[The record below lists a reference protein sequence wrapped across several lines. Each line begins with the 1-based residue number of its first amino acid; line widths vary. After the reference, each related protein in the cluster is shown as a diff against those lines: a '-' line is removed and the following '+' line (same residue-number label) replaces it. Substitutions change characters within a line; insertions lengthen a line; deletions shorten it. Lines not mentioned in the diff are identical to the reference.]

1 MSDRRLA
8 ALDLGTNSA
17 RLLVADV
24 ARDGAWRLVVDER
37 IPCRLGQ
44 DLARTGRL
52 HPEAEDRAERALE
65 ELAARA
71 RRAGAQRLVC
81 VATYALRAASNG
93 PEFVRRVRRS
103 LGMELLL
110 LSGEEEARLVLSAAR
125 RYVASP
131 PGEPLVCL
139 DLGGG
144 SLELARDD
152 ARAPALVSVPLGPVV
167 VGAALQGSPGPGL
180 VAEFRRRVGEHLRA
194 AAAGFSGAS
203 REPAAAG
210 GTVTSAARLLGESG
224 PLSGRALVAAD
235 LEPLL
240 TRLAGLDLEAR
251 RRLPGLP
258 PDRADIIVP
267 GLAVLCETLC
277 FLGAGRL
284 RVHEHGVREGVLLA
298 MHAGEL

>member
-1 MSDRRLA
+1 MTERRLA

-17 RLLVADV
+17 RLLVGDV
-24 ARDGAWRLVVDER
+24 SQDGAWSLVVDER

-52 HPEAEDRAERALE
+52 HPEAEERAERALS

-71 RRAGAQRLVC
+71 RGAGARRLVC
-81 VATYALRAASNG
+81 VATYALRAAANG
-93 PEFVRRVRRS
+93 ARFVERVRQS
-103 LGMELLL
+103 VGIELRL
-110 LSGEEEARLVLSAAR
+110 LSGEEEARLVLRAAR
-125 RYVASP
+125 RYVTPA
-131 PGEPLVCL
+131 PGERVLCL

-152 ARAPALVSVPLGPVV
+152 PGAPALVSLPLGPVV
-167 VGAALQGSPGPGL
+167 AGAALQGSPAPGV
-180 VAEFRRRVGEHLRA
+180 VAEFRGEVAGLLRA
-194 AAAGFSGAS
+194 GAAGFSGSS

-210 GTVTSAARLLGESG
+210 GTATSAARLLGARG
-224 PLSGRALVAAD
+224 PLAGRALAAAD
-235 LEPLL
+235 LESLL
-240 TRLAGLDLEAR
+240 PRLAALDLEMR

-267 GLAVLCETLC
+267 GLAVLCETLR
-277 FLGAGRL
+277 FLGAAGL

-298 MHAGEL
+298 MQAGEM

>member
-1 MSDRRLA
+1 MTERRLA

-17 RLLVADV
+17 RLLVGDV
-24 ARDGAWRLVVDER
+24 SQDGAWSLVVDER

-52 HPEAEDRAERALE
+52 HPEAEERAERALS

-71 RRAGAQRLVC
+71 RGAGARRLVC
-81 VATYALRAASNG
+81 VATYALRAAANG
-93 PEFVRRVRRS
+93 ARFVERVRQS
-103 LGMELLL
+103 VGIELRL
-110 LSGEEEARLVLSAAR
+110 LSGEEEARLVLRAAR
-125 RYVASP
+125 RYVTPA
-131 PGEPLVCL
+131 PGERVLCL

-152 ARAPALVSVPLGPVV
+152 PGAPALVSLPLGPVV
-167 VGAALQGSPGPGL
+167 AGAALQGSPAPGV
-180 VAEFRRRVGEHLRA
+180 VAEFRGEVAGLLRA
-194 AAAGFSGAS
+194 GAAGFSGSS

-210 GTVTSAARLLGESG
+210 GTATSG
-224 PLSGRALVAAD
+224 PRAGRALAAAD
-235 LEPLL
+235 LESLL
-240 TRLAGLDLEAR
+240 PRLAALDLEMR

-267 GLAVLCETLC
+267 GLAVLCETLR
-277 FLGAGRL
+277 FLGAAGL

-298 MHAGEL
+298 MQAGEM